1 MYNGIGLQTA
11 RGSGTNG
18 YIQSNKFFVKP
29 KTNRVSTG
37 NNGGYEAGQGIAG
50 VSRKPNKD
58 ILEHDRKRQ
67 IQLKLVVLEDKLVD
81 QGYTDDEIAEK
92 LSEARRT
99 LEAAMAAE
107 DAGGATAV
115 VISSDHKVSDT
126 QSHQVAAR
134 KQKQMETLKNALGIV
149 HEEDIKKDVPASDDE
164 KADPVVDGKHE
175 KDTKVGKDALDEL
188 KNYKKKTS
196 KRRVASSDSESDSDT
211 GTDSDRS
218 SESGSESD
226 SDVDLRKSSRK
237 SSRKHNEGNKRH
249 ESDDSDYEK
258 KRVGNVKKRY
268 ESDTDKRPN
277 LKTLKGKKPPS
288 TRSRR
293 HDSDDDDDDSDE
305 DKYERKQKRMESKV
319 EKRISSSNVYDR
331 GINDRWDGGSSKH
344 DVTSPDYRETRREN
358 ERGGRRRHGTDD
370 EESDKDKVEVE
381 RGGRRVLDVDCEEY
395 RKDVRSKEDIRTGEK
410 RRHDSDDD
418 INVRHKKE
426 RVDRSDDHERMMKPL
441 ARNEQKHQRKT
452 SDDEDEK
459 PSQGR
464 KDTGD
469 EEHRRDRKHRRSE
482 EDDRYKRH
490 EKDRGERGSR
500 DDSERDR
507 HLKRSRYDSDRRYD
521 AGRSRH

>member
-344 DVTSPDYRETRREN
+344 DVTSPDYRETRRQN
-358 ERGGRRRHGTDD
+358 ERGGRR
-370 EESDKDKVEVE
+370 
-381 RGGRRVLDVDCEEY
+381 RRVLDVDCEEY

-469 EEHRRDRKHRRSE
+469 EEHRPDRKHRRSE